1 MGSQLYYVIDK
12 STRATGQGGDH
23 MTLACRTVHRLRVE
37 SHERVSDSEAE
48 KADAVVEAPRP
59 AGRRINGGGG
69 GGEGVEI
76 RVRFVGGGDDER
88 L

>member
-1 MGSQLYYVIDK
+1 
-12 STRATGQGGDH
+12 
-23 MTLACRTVHRLRVE
+23 VE